1 MKKWILTALALS
13 ALVLP
18 AAAFASKGSLLQKFG
33 AGEVTIQASSAT
45 IKNDPGEWGGVYSK
59 DSLKKSKL
67 NQVTFKF
74 TTDGGV
80 QGGAPRWS
88 IPIDTT
94 PTNADQH
101 ADDYAFLDAAN
112 CGAKVGTNDAKVVT
126 VVSTDNPNCKVFLD
140 TRSWETGR
148 RSRPTPTTRTTGSRR
163 RTSRSSSRTPQ
174 ATTTSTASS
183 SAKPTLQPRAGQAPA
198 LGAPAEVAGRHTK
211 ALAAGPFALPA
222 MI

>member
-140 TRSWETGR
+140 TRSWDNWAAFAADPDNSDYR
-148 RSRPTPTTRTTGSRR
+148 V
-163 RTSRSSSRTPQ
+163 
-174 ATTTSTASS
+174 
-183 SAKPTLQPRAGQAPA
+183 AKKDIPFIIAD
-198 LGAPAEVAGRHTK
+198 
-211 ALAAGPFALPA
+211 AAGDYHVYGFQFG
-222 MI
+222 